1 MKRKKILQHIGY
13 ALLIAAIAAVLEV
26 CAFNFK
32 PITTSLG
39 WRQDE
44 TRVFTSEDIAADSF
58 VNCFVNADGRIEIA
72 AEGASFTIGGLNME
86 LNTLRAEFE
95 AEGVSSLTAFCDAD
109 KEDKTVT
116 LYDGA
121 MNVVVD
127 GTIHSVRIDLNGE
140 VGGTI
145 GNIRLIVNNYQFQ
158 FSWARFIAMI
168 VVGIVTRALFALQRP
183 IDYGI
188 DTSAAVKKEENGVG
202 QA

>member
-32 PITTSLG
+32 PITTSFG

-116 LYDGA
+116 LYDG
-121 MNVVVD
+121 
-127 GTIHSVRIDLNGE
+127 
-140 VGGTI
+140 
-145 GNIRLIVNNYQFQ
+145 
-158 FSWARFIAMI
+158 
-168 VVGIVTRALFALQRP
+168 
-183 IDYGI
+183 
-188 DTSAAVKKEENGVG
+188 
-202 QA
+202 